1 MEEQTDERG
10 KLIDSIYMI
19 NAHLQEFEKKYG
31 LSSADFY
38 ELYGQGVLDD
48 GEFEQTRDFC
58 EWAGFYEIKRQR
70 EEDFAALSR
79 QRLEALRQQAGEGHL
94 ELTPQ

>member
-1 MEEQTDERG
+1 MKEQENEHSQ
-10 KLIDSIYMI
+10 LINSIYQI
-19 NAHLQEFEKKYG
+19 NAHLQEFEKRYG
-31 LSSADFY
+31 LASADFY
-38 ELYGQGVLDD
+38 ELFSQGVLDD

-70 EEDFAALSR
+70 EEEFATLSR
-79 QRLEALRQQAGEGHL
+79 QRLQTLRQQAAEGRL

>member
-1 MEEQTDERG
+1 MEDQANDLG
-10 KLIDSIYMI
+10 QLIDSIYQI
-19 NAHLQEFEKKYG
+19 NIHVQAFEKKYG

-38 ELYGQGVLDD
+38 ELFSQGVLDE

-58 EWAGFYEIKRQR
+58 EWAGFFEIKRQR
-70 EEDFAALSR
+70 EDEFAALSR
-79 QRLEALRQQAGEGHL
+79 QRLEALRQQAVEGRL